1 MRTLRERVTELIR
14 FGLVGGLSTL
24 VYLGFYAAIIGIG
37 GGFVL
42 AALVAFTLSATLGFI
57 LHHRFTFRVDAPT
70 ATANGMA
77 RWLLLQ
83 GTVVGVNVVLLTLL
97 VHGANLNRIIAQVVL
112 LPVIPLLTFVAS
124 RQLVFRPYVVDDR

>member
-1 MRTLRERVTELIR
+1 MQTLRERVTELIR

-24 VYLGFYAAIIGIG
+24 VYLGLYAAVIGLG

-42 AALVAFTLSATLGFI
+42 AALIAFALSATLGFF
-57 LHHRFTFRVDAPT
+57 LHHRFTFRVDGP
-70 ATANGMA
+70 TANGMA

-83 GTVVGVNVVLLTLL
+83 GTVVGVNIALLALL
-97 VHGANLNRIIAQVVL
+97 VHEADLNRIVAQIIL

-124 RQLVFRPYVVDDR
+124 RQLVFRPHAVGDR

>member
-14 FGLVGGLSTL
+14 FGLVGALSTL
-24 VYLGFYAAIIGIG
+24 VYLGFYAAVIGVG

-42 AALVAFTLSATLGFI
+42 AALSAFALSATLGFI

-70 ATANGMA
+70 ANGMA

-83 GTVVGVNVVLLTLL
+83 GTVVGINIALLALL
-97 VHGANLNRIIAQVVL
+97 VHGADLNRIVAQVIL

-124 RQLVFRPYVVDDR
+124 RRLVFRPGAIGDR

>member
-24 VYLGFYAAIIGIG
+24 VYLGFYAAIIGVG

-42 AALVAFTLSATLGFI
+42 AALTAFAISATLGFV
-57 LHHRFTFRVDAPT
+57 LHHRFTFRLDDP
-70 ATANGMA
+70 TANGMA

-83 GTVVGVNVVLLTLL
+83 GTVVGVNVALLALL
-97 VHGANLNRIIAQVVL
+97 VHGANLNRIVAQVIL
-112 LPVIPLLTFVAS
+112 LPVIPLLTFIAS
-124 RQLVFRPYVVDDR
+124 RQLVFRPPAVGDR